1 MSIRAFAH
9 CDNLA
14 TMEQNPQR
22 QMERL
27 VSQLGSQVAAAAA
40 LGIGPSYFCDLLRGR
55 RNVSDAVLRKLG
67 LRRIVVRQPRR

>member
-1 MSIRAFAH
+1 
-9 CDNLA
+9 
-14 TMEQNPQR
+14 MEQNPQR

-27 VSQLGSQVAAAAA
+27 VSQLGSQAAAAA
-40 LGIGPSYFCDLLRGR
+40 ARGIGPSYFGDLLRGR